1 MATPGRHRVPV
12 RSARK
17 GGDRQRRELV
27 AAASGAVLLVVIA
40 VLSAWAHH
48 SLSTVRPVSPHAA
61 AAQPANS
68 VSPPLPPLP
77 TGTSVRAWLTD
88 AKPSIIDVFGAAD
101 NLVTAARLGDIAET
115 GAACPTAAGAVANLQ
130 HHMPSPDPTLNAKLQ
145 QAITSYHVGI
155 RHCVS
160 GTQHRDPIE
169 IGEATVYVKQG
180 STDLQAA
187 VGIIE
192 DDLSSEA
199 RDHRVW
205 TV

>member
-1 MATPGRHRVPV
+1 MATSSRHRKSA

-17 GGDRQRRELV
+17 GGDHQRRELV

-40 VLSAWAHH
+40 VLSAWAHQ
-48 SLSTVRPVSPHAA
+48 SLSTVRPASPHAA
-61 AAQPANS
+61 AAQPASS
-68 VSPPLPPLP
+68 VSPPQPPLP
-77 TGTSVRAWLTD
+77 MGTQVRAWLTD
-88 AKPSIIDVFGAAD
+88 AKPSIIALFGAAD
-101 NLVTAARLGDIAET
+101 NLVTAARLGDIATT
-115 GAACPTAAGAVANLQ
+115 GAACQSAAGAVANLQ
-130 HHMPSPDPTLNAKLQ
+130 HHMPSPDPALNTELQ
-145 QAITSYHVGI
+145 QAITSYQLGI

-169 IGEATVYVKQG
+169 IGEATVYTNQG
-180 STDLQAA
+180 NTDLQAA

-192 DDLSSEA
+192 HDLSAEA

>member
-40 VLSAWAHH
+40 VLSAWAH
-48 SLSTVRPVSPHAA
+48 SLSTVRPASPHAA

-68 VSPPLPPLP
+68 VSSPPPPLPM
-77 TGTSVRAWLTD
+77 GTSVGAWLTD
-88 AKPSIIDVFGAAD
+88 AKPSIIALFGAAD
-101 NLVTAARLGDIAET
+101 NLVTAARLGDIAVT
-115 GAACPTAAGAVANLQ
+115 GAACQTAAGAVANLQ
-130 HHMPSPDPTLNAKLQ
+130 HHIPSPDPALNTELQ
-145 QAITSYHVGI
+145 KSITSYQVGI

-160 GTQHRDPIE
+160 GTQNRDPIE
-169 IGEATVYVKQG
+169 IGEATFYINEG

-192 DDLSSEA
+192 DDLSSDA